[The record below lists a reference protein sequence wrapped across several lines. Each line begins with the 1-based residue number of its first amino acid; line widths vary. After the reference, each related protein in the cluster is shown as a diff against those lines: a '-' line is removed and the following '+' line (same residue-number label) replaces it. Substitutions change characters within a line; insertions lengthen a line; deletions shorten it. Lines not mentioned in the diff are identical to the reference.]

1 MRPALS
7 TTDDRQ
13 TDGAP
18 IRRTTGAPS
27 RRRPGV
33 LLGALAQAGLV
44 ALLAPALA
52 FAVPVPLTT
61 AEGTAIT
68 VEVDDSPAARSISA
82 GLTASLVFE
91 DRMGAALVAEDVA
104 AAGALASAEPVAD
117 YRAGDVVWS
126 PDRREL
132 VVFTHE
138 GAGVG
143 DAALVRVGTVR
154 SGLADLLDCVRDCD
168 VTVSAVESES
178 R

>member
-13 TDGAP
+13 TGGTP
-18 IRRTTGAPS
+18 IVRTTAEPS
-27 RRRPGV
+27 RRRSGV

-52 FAVPVPLTT
+52 FADPVPLAS
-61 AEGTAIT
+61 AEGTAII
-68 VEVDDSPAARSISA
+68 VEVDDSPAARSIAA
-82 GLTASLVFE
+82 GLPTSLVFE

-104 AAGALASAEPVAD
+104 VAGALASVEPVAD
-117 YRAGDVVWS
+117 YRTGDVVWS

-132 VVFTHE
+132 VILLHD
-138 GAGVG
+138 GSGIG
-143 DAALVRVGTVR
+143 DAALVRVGAVR
-154 SGLADLLDCVRDCD
+154 AGLAGLQDCVRDCH

>member
-1 MRPALS
+1 MRLALS
-7 TTDDRQ
+7 MTDDRE
-13 TDGAP
+13 TDNSP
-18 IRRTTGAPS
+18 IRRRTAASS

-52 FAVPVPLTT
+52 FAVPVPLAP
-61 AEGTAIT
+61 AERAAIT
-68 VEVDDSPAARSISA
+68 VEVDDSPAARSIAA
-82 GLTASLVFE
+82 GLPASLVFE
-91 DRMGAALVAEDVA
+91 DRMGAALVAEDVVV
-104 AAGALASAEPVAD
+104 AGALASVEPVAD

-126 PDRREL
+126 LDRREL

-154 SGLADLLDCVRDCD
+154 SGFADLEDCVRDCRLKLS
-168 VTVSAVESES
+168 TVESES